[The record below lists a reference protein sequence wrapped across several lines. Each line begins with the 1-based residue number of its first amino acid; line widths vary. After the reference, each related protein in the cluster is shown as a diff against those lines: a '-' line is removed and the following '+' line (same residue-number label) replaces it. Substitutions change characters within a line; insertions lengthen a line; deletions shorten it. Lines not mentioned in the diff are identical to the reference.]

1 MSKRVSNILLL
12 CAVVVIVGL
21 SLLLGQRQ
29 VEPGT
34 ESFGGTDGSATEQ
47 IEEANPDY
55 EPWFTPFFEPSG
67 EVESGLF
74 ALQAAAG
81 SGVVCFV
88 LGALWQRHRT
98 SREVVPEPAPQPNP
112 ESS

>member
-1 MSKRVSNILLL
+1 MSRRVSSLLL
-12 CAVVVIVGL
+12 LGAVVLIFSL
-21 SLLLGQRQ
+21 ALLLGQRQ
-29 VEPGT
+29 VEPGA
-34 ESFGGTDGSATEQ
+34 EGFGGTDSSATEQ
-47 IEEANPDY
+47 IEESNPHY
-55 EPWFTPFFEPSG
+55 KPWFSPFFEPSG

-98 SREVVPEPAPQPNP
+98 SRDVAPGACRQSSP